1 MNTYDTVLFDL
12 DGTLT
17 ESGEGII
24 KSVQYALEQFG
35 IVEAD
40 TERLREFV
48 GPPLVGSFQKFYHFD
63 QEQAKQALAYYR
75 ERFSTI
81 GIFENA
87 LYPGVKEMLDALYGK
102 GVHLALASSKP
113 EKYVLQILEHFQIA
127 SYFSVV
133 TGSTMDDKRT
143 KKVDMIEETLKR
155 LGKETEREKV
165 LMVGDTEHDVI
176 GAKEA
181 GIDCAAVTYGYGTL
195 EEIEMEEPVLIAGSV
210 EELKHELLN
219 YCE

>member
-1 MNTYDTVLFDL
+1 MKIYDTVLFDL

-35 IVEAD
+35 IREDD
-40 TERLREFV
+40 TEKLRIFV
-48 GPPLVGSFQKFYHFD
+48 GPPLVGSFKKFYGFD
-63 QEQAKQALAYYR
+63 QEQAEKALAYYR

-87 LYPGVKEMLDALYGK
+87 LYPSVLEMLKTLCEK
-102 GVHLALASSKP
+102 GIRLALASSKP
-113 EKYVLQILEHFQIA
+113 EKYVIEILKHFQIDP
-127 SYFSVV
+127 YFSVV
-133 TGSTMDDKRT
+133 TGSTMDEKRT
-143 KKVDMIEETLKR
+143 RKVEVIRETLYR
-155 LGKETEREKV
+155 LGKEEDAETV

-181 GIDCAAVTYGYGTL
+181 GIDCIAVTYGYGTI
-195 EEIEMEEPVLIAGSV
+195 EEIKKTEPLKIAGSV
-210 EELKHELLN
+210 EELKEELLAL
-219 YCE
+219 CI